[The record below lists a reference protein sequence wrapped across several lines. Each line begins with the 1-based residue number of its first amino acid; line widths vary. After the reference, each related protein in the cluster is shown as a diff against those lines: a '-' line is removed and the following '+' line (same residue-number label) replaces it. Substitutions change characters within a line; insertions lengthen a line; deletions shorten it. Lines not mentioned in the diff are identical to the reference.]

1 MSKNLF
7 ESVFKHQVKKEL
19 KTLNENT
26 LEDELGGGVDDLGA
40 DENELAAQMEDDV
53 DAVDP
58 NEARQQQ
65 DASNA
70 VEIQDK
76 IAQKI
81 EQDNDILSG
90 WVNKL
95 DEFLKFV
102 NDPATDGSIRSVIDN
117 SIEGSVFQKI
127 KTSENRRITRV
138 ATEVAA
144 FTEAIKSY
152 IGSSDAGD
160 IIKQ

>member
-7 ESVFKHQVKKEL
+7 ESAFKRTLHKRIKE
-19 KTLNENT
+19 LNENT
-26 LEDELGGGVDDLGA
+26 LEEELGGDADFGADDDLA
-40 DENELAAQMEDDV
+40 TQMANDV

-58 NEARQQQ
+58 QEARKQQ
-65 DASNA
+65 DASDA
-70 VEIQDK
+70 IEIQDK

-81 EQDNDILSG
+81 EQDNEILSD
-90 WVNKL
+90 WVDRL
-95 DEFLKFV
+95 DTFLKFV
-102 NDPATDGSIRSVIDN
+102 NDPAAQGSIRSVIDN

-138 ATEVAA
+138 ATEVAG
-144 FTEAIKSY
+144 FCEAIKSY

>member
-7 ESVFKHQVKKEL
+7 ESVFKKNLK
-19 KTLNENT
+19 KTLDLIEENT
-26 LEDELGGGVDDLGA
+26 LEDELGADVDGGDVADD
-40 DENELAAQMEDDV
+40 ELASQMEGDV

-58 NEARQQQ
+58 NAARQEQ
-65 DASNA
+65 DANSA
-70 VEIQDK
+70 MQIQDK

-81 EQDNDILSG
+81 AQDNDILTG
-90 WVNKL
+90 WVDKL
-95 DEFLKFV
+95 ETFLKFV
-102 NDPATDGSIRSVIDN
+102 NDPSTDGSIRSVIDG

-138 ATEVAA
+138 ATEVAG
-144 FTEAIKSY
+144 FCEAIKSY

>member
-7 ESVFKHQVKKEL
+7 ESAFKRTLHKRIKE
-19 KTLNENT
+19 LNENT
-26 LEDELGGGVDDLGA
+26 LEEELGGGDLGA
-40 DENELAAQMEDDV
+40 DDDLATQMANDV

-58 NEARQQQ
+58 EEARKQQ
-65 DASNA
+65 DTNDAI
-70 VEIQDK
+70 EIQDK

-81 EQDNDILSG
+81 EQDNEILSD
-90 WVNKL
+90 WVDKL
-95 DEFLKFV
+95 DTFLKFV
-102 NDPATDGSIRSVIDN
+102 NDPAAQGSIRSVIDN

-138 ATEVAA
+138 ATEVAG
-144 FTEAIKSY
+144 FCEAIKSY

>member
-7 ESVFKHQVKKEL
+7 ESAFKSTLRKRIKE
-19 KTLNENT
+19 LNENT
-26 LEDELGGGVDDLGA
+26 LEEELGGGGDLGA
-40 DENELAAQMEDDV
+40 DDDLATQMANDV

-58 NEARQQQ
+58 EEARKQQ
-65 DASNA
+65 DASDA
-70 VEIQDK
+70 IEIQDK

-81 EQDNDILSG
+81 EQDNEILSD
-90 WVNKL
+90 WVDKL
-95 DEFLKFV
+95 DTFLKFV
-102 NDPATDGSIRSVIDN
+102 NDPAAQGSIRSVIDN

-138 ATEVAA
+138 ATEVAG
-144 FTEAIKSY
+144 FCEAIKSY

>member
-7 ESVFKHQVKKEL
+7 ESAFKRTLHKRIKE
-19 KTLNENT
+19 LNENT
-26 LEDELGGGVDDLGA
+26 LEEELGGDGDLGVDD
-40 DENELAAQMEDDV
+40 DLATQMANDV

-58 NEARQQQ
+58 EEARKQQ
-65 DASNA
+65 DANDA
-70 VEIQDK
+70 IEIQDK

-81 EQDNDILSG
+81 EQDNEILSD
-90 WVNKL
+90 WVDKL
-95 DEFLKFV
+95 DTFLKFV
-102 NDPATDGSIRSVIDN
+102 NDPAAQGSIRSVIDN

-138 ATEVAA
+138 ATEVAG
-144 FTEAIKSY
+144 FCEAIKSY

>member
-7 ESVFKHQVKKEL
+7 ESAFKRTLRKRIKE
-19 KTLNENT
+19 LNENT
-26 LEDELGGGVDDLGA
+26 LEEELGGGGDLGA
-40 DENELAAQMEDDV
+40 DDDLATQMANDV

-58 NEARQQQ
+58 EEARKQQ
-65 DASNA
+65 DANDA
-70 VEIQDK
+70 IEIQDK

-81 EQDNDILSG
+81 EQDNEILSD
-90 WVNKL
+90 WVDKL
-95 DEFLKFV
+95 DTFLKFV
-102 NDPATDGSIRSVIDN
+102 NDPAAQGSIRSVIDN

-138 ATEVAA
+138 ATEVAG
-144 FTEAIKSY
+144 FCEAIKSY

>member
-7 ESVFKHQVKKEL
+7 ESAFKSTLRKRIKE
-19 KTLNENT
+19 LNENT
-26 LEDELGGGVDDLGA
+26 LEEELGGGGDLGA
-40 DENELAAQMEDDV
+40 DDDLATQMANDV

-58 NEARQQQ
+58 EEARKQQ
-65 DASNA
+65 DANDA
-70 VEIQDK
+70 IEIQDK

-81 EQDNDILSG
+81 EQDNEILSD
-90 WVNKL
+90 WVDKL
-95 DEFLKFV
+95 DTFLKFV
-102 NDPATDGSIRSVIDN
+102 NDPAAQGSIRSVIDN

-138 ATEVAA
+138 ATEVAG
-144 FTEAIKSY
+144 FCEAIKSY

>member
-7 ESVFKHQVKKEL
+7 ESAFKRTLHKRIKE
-19 KTLNENT
+19 LNENT
-26 LEDELGGGVDDLGA
+26 LEEELGGDADFGADDDLA
-40 DENELAAQMEDDV
+40 TQMANDV

-58 NEARQQQ
+58 QEARKQQ
-65 DASNA
+65 DASDA
-70 VEIQDK
+70 IEIQDK

-81 EQDNDILSG
+81 EQDNEILSD
-90 WVNKL
+90 WVDKL
-95 DEFLKFV
+95 DTFLKFV
-102 NDPATDGSIRSVIDN
+102 NDPAAQGSIRSVIDN

-138 ATEVAA
+138 ATEVAG
-144 FTEAIKSY
+144 FCEAIKSY

>member
-7 ESVFKHQVKKEL
+7 ENAFRRKVNNHL
-19 KTLNENT
+19 KALNEETMEDALGDESLGNMD
-26 LEDELGGGVDDLGA
+26 DELA
-40 DENELAAQMEDDV
+40 NAMEDDV
-53 DAVDP
+53 NALDPQTSRKEQDISDA
-58 NEARQQQ
+58 A
-65 DASNA
+65 
-70 VEIQDK
+70 EIQDK

-81 EQDNDILSG
+81 AQDNNILSD
-90 WVNKL
+90 WVSKL
-95 DEFLKFV
+95 ETFLRFV
-102 NDPATDGSIRSVIDN
+102 NDPSAKGSIRSVIDE

-138 ATEVAA
+138 ATEVAG
-144 FTEAIKSY
+144 FCEAIKSY

>member
-7 ESVFKHQVKKEL
+7 ESVFRQQVKKEL
-19 KTLNENT
+19 KALNENT
-26 LEDELGGGVDDLGA
+26 LEDELGGDVDDLGA

-81 EQDNDILSG
+81 EQIMI
-90 WVNKL
+90 
-95 DEFLKFV
+95 FC
-102 NDPATDGSIRSVIDN
+102 PAG
-117 SIEGSVFQKI
+117 
-127 KTSENRRITRV
+127 
-138 ATEVAA
+138 
-144 FTEAIKSY
+144 
-152 IGSSDAGD
+152 
-160 IIKQ
+160 

>member
-7 ESVFKHQVKKEL
+7 ESAFKSTLRKRIKE
-19 KTLNENT
+19 LNENT
-26 LEDELGGGVDDLGA
+26 LEEELGGGDLGA
-40 DENELAAQMEDDV
+40 DDDLATQMANDV

-58 NEARQQQ
+58 EEARKQQ
-65 DASNA
+65 DANDA
-70 VEIQDK
+70 IEIQDK

-81 EQDNDILSG
+81 EQDNEILSD
-90 WVNKL
+90 WVDKL
-95 DEFLKFV
+95 DTFLKFV
-102 NDPATDGSIRSVIDN
+102 NDPAAQGSIRSVIDN

-138 ATEVAA
+138 ATEVAG
-144 FTEAIKSY
+144 FCEAIKSY

>member
-7 ESVFKHQVKKEL
+7 ESAFKRTLRKRIKE
-19 KTLNENT
+19 LNENT
-26 LEDELGGGVDDLGA
+26 LEEELGGDGDFGADDDLA
-40 DENELAAQMEDDV
+40 TQMANDV

-58 NEARQQQ
+58 EEARKQQ
-65 DASNA
+65 DANDA
-70 VEIQDK
+70 IEIQDK

-81 EQDNDILSG
+81 EQDNEILSD
-90 WVNKL
+90 WVDKL
-95 DEFLKFV
+95 DTFLKFV
-102 NDPATDGSIRSVIDN
+102 NDPAAQGSIRSVIDN

-138 ATEVAA
+138 ATEVAG
-144 FTEAIKSY
+144 FCEAIKSY

>member
-7 ESVFKHQVKKEL
+7 ESAFKRTLHKRIKE
-19 KTLNENT
+19 LNENT
-26 LEDELGGGVDDLGA
+26 LEEELGGDDDLGVDD
-40 DENELAAQMEDDV
+40 DLATQMANDV

-58 NEARQQQ
+58 EEARKQQ
-65 DASNA
+65 DANDA
-70 VEIQDK
+70 IEIQDK

-81 EQDNDILSG
+81 EQDNEILSD
-90 WVNKL
+90 WVDKL
-95 DEFLKFV
+95 DTFLKFV
-102 NDPATDGSIRSVIDN
+102 NDPAAQGSIRSVIDN

-138 ATEVAA
+138 ATEVAG
-144 FTEAIKSY
+144 FCEAIKSY

>member
-7 ESVFKHQVKKEL
+7 QRAVARNITNRLKE
-19 KTLNENT
+19 LNENT
-26 LEDELGGGVDDLGA
+26 LEDELGAEGGEMSMDGDDLAG
-40 DENELAAQMEDDV
+40 QMENDV
-53 DAVDP
+53 ETVDP

-65 DASNA
+65 DASDA

-90 WVNKL
+90 WVDKL
-95 DEFLKFV
+95 ETFLRFV
-102 NDPATDGSIRSVIDN
+102 NDPSENGSIRSVIDG

-138 ATEVAA
+138 ATEVAG
-144 FTEAIKSY
+144 FCEAIKSY

-160 IIKQ
+160 IIKH

>member
-7 ESVFKHQVKKEL
+7 ESAFKRTLHKRIKE
-19 KTLNENT
+19 LNENT
-26 LEDELGGGVDDLGA
+26 LEEELGGDADFGVDD
-40 DENELAAQMEDDV
+40 DLATQMANDV

-58 NEARQQQ
+58 QEARKQQ
-65 DASNA
+65 DASDA
-70 VEIQDK
+70 IEIQDK

-81 EQDNDILSG
+81 EQDNEILSD
-90 WVNKL
+90 WVDRL
-95 DEFLKFV
+95 DTFLKFV
-102 NDPATDGSIRSVIDN
+102 NDPAAQGSIRSVIDN

-138 ATEVAA
+138 ATEVAG
-144 FTEAIKSY
+144 FCEAIKSY

>member
-7 ESVFKHQVKKEL
+7 ESAFKRTLHKRIKE
-19 KTLNENT
+19 LNENT
-26 LEDELGGGVDDLGA
+26 LEEELGGGDLGA
-40 DENELAAQMEDDV
+40 DDDLATQMANDV

-58 NEARQQQ
+58 EEARKQQ
-65 DASNA
+65 DANDA
-70 VEIQDK
+70 IEIQDK

-81 EQDNDILSG
+81 EQDNEILSD
-90 WVNKL
+90 WVDKL
-95 DEFLKFV
+95 DTFLKFV
-102 NDPATDGSIRSVIDN
+102 NDPAAQGSIRSVIDN

-138 ATEVAA
+138 ATEVAG
-144 FTEAIKSY
+144 FCEAIKSY